1 MNKIIEFIKRTH
13 IASKIL
19 TCIWF
24 LFGVL
29 GSLGEKGLFF
39 PFTAMLFVP
48 SLIIELC
55 RNPVLHDGNSEFF
68 AFLKKSKIASR
79 ILMFFWI
86 FCLLMFVSQGF
97 EDFSVFPVLTVIF
110 FLPAFLIEYNC
121 NPILKRNQNKANN
134 VDIRNGASLF

>member
-19 TCIWF
+19 ISIWF

-55 RNPVLHDGNSEFF
+55 RNPVLHGGNSEFF
-68 AFLKKSKIASR
+68 AFLKKSKIVSR
-79 ILMFFWI
+79 IL
-86 FCLLMFVSQGF
+86 CLSGSKL
-97 EDFSVFPVLTVIF
+97 
-110 FLPAFLIEYNC
+110 
-121 NPILKRNQNKANN
+121 
-134 VDIRNGASLF
+134 